1 MSVASIESAD
11 VDQDR
16 RRFLTA
22 GASVVGAAGVAVTG
36 IPFLISLQPSEKAK
50 AEGAPVEFDMS
61 KLSPGMKVTVEWR
74 KRPVFIVRRTP
85 EMLASLEAIRTEL
98 ADPQSNKASQ
108 QPVYAQNPGRSINP
122 EYLVMEGVCTHLGCS
137 PTFRPEVAPQDL
149 GENWK
154 GGFFCPCHGSKF
166 DLAGRVYKGVPAPTN
181 MKIPPYRYISDTVIR
196 IGEDQEAA

>member
-1 MSVASIESAD
+1 MSVASIDSAD
-11 VDQDR
+11 IDQDR

-22 GASVVGAAGVAVTG
+22 GASVVGAAGVAVSSV
-36 IPFLISLQPSEKAK
+36 PFLLSLQPSEKAK

-85 EMLASLEAIRTEL
+85 DMLASLEALEPEL
-98 ADPQSNKASQ
+98 VDPQSSKLSQ
-108 QPVYAQNPGRSINP
+108 QPAYAQNPGRSINP

-137 PTFRPEVAPQDL
+137 PTFRPDVAPQDL

-196 IGEDQEAA
+196 IGEDQGAA